1 MKKLNLALMLLM
13 LAPFAL
19 ASCEGNDVKP
29 NTNPGAST
37 VAPAPTEDSKLLDYN
52 IKEFTYT
59 KYVPQIPGS
68 SGMGYDENVK
78 NAINSLIFD
87 LEANKVPFHS
97 EIRPN
102 QVVLAMPGE
111 GYLIHNNRSDNSVH
125 MNVLR
130 KKDMSFKEKNENGKQ
145 TNIYYN
151 GGLANPFTTIKQIIN
166 DNKYNGKSVDIKY
179 SVVGE
184 ALKITIMQDNNLIFI
199 LKLYESRFYT
209 EIYLSERMID
219 LNGFFEIEL
228 ERVNKFIDE
237 FNSVKGFS
245 LVGED
250 AHF

>member
-1 MKKLNLALMLLM
+1 MLLM
-13 LAPFAL
+13 LTPFVL
-19 ASCEGNDVKP
+19 TGCKGNEA
-29 NTNPGAST
+29 NSNTITNPEIPT
-37 VAPAPTEDSKLLDYN
+37 VEPTEDSKLFDYN

-166 DNKYNGKSVDIKY
+166 DNKYNGKAVDIKY

-184 ALKITIMQDNNLIFI
+184 EHKITIMQDNNLIFI

-237 FNSVKGFS
+237 FNSVKGFRLAS
-245 LVGED
+245 E
-250 AHF
+250 AEHF